1 MLVKDWMTKGV
12 MNLGPDTSVI
22 DAAEILRKKNIRQMP
37 VIDAGGRVVGIVS
50 DRDVRDAMPSK
61 YLPGDGAAAGASLA
75 ALKVNEIMTPEP
87 LTISPEAAVESAAE
101 LLLRH
106 KIGGLPVA
114 DEDGKLVGIITE
126 VDVFRYLSHVTG
138 LVRGGIQL
146 VFLLPDVPGSAID
159 LLGRLKDEE
168 VRLTSVLTSYDGVPA
183 GMRKVSIRV
192 QSAGRHNLQS
202 LIALLSDSYQLLY
215 YVTDGQAVHL

>member
-1 MLVKDWMTKGV
+1 MLVKDWMTTGV
-12 MNLGPDTSVI
+12 MNLGSEATVI
-22 DAAEILRKKNIRQMP
+22 DAAQIMRKKNIRQMP

-61 YLPGDGAAAGASLA
+61 YLPGDSTASGAGLA
-75 ALKVNEIMTPEP
+75 ALKVRDIMTPEP
-87 LTISPEAAVESAAE
+87 HTVSPEAAVESAAE

-106 KIGGLPVA
+106 KIGGLPVV
-114 DEDGKLVGIITE
+114 DEQGKVVGIITE
-126 VDVFRYLSHVTG
+126 VDVFRYLAHVTG

-146 VFLLPDVPGSAID
+146 VFLLPDVPGSAIE

-192 QSAGRHNLQS
+192 QSAGRHTLHS
-202 LIALLSDSYQLLY
+202 LVSLLRESYQLLY
-215 YVTDGQAVHL
+215 YVTDGRAVRL

>member
-1 MLVKDWMTKGV
+1 
-12 MNLGPDTSVI
+12 
-22 DAAEILRKKNIRQMP
+22 
-37 VIDAGGRVVGIVS
+37 
-50 DRDVRDAMPSK
+50 
-61 YLPGDGAAAGASLA
+61 
-75 ALKVNEIMTPEP
+75 
-87 LTISPEAAVESAAE
+87 VESAAE